1 MSKTSTT
8 LYVVQDPYGNVLNGT
23 ASFERDM
30 CKKKFLAFIEGRL
43 IEENPA
49 LFQGYQDEGFKILS
63 INLPKELD
71 KFND

>member
-8 LYVVQDPYGNVLNGT
+8 LYVVQDPKGNVMSGT
-23 ASFERDM
+23 ADFGFQECRN
-30 CKKKFLAFIEGRL
+30 KFLQMMTGSSFHPTDWGLYLE
-43 IEENPA
+43 
-49 LFQGYQDEGFKILS
+49 QGFKMLE